1 MRKVIYCL
9 NVSLDGFIED
19 LNGSLD
25 WSTPDE
31 ELHQFFNE
39 QERKFDV
46 QLYGRRIYETMAA
59 HWTTAHTNPSAPAH
73 EIEYAR
79 IWQSI
84 PKLVFSKTLQ
94 KVGENAT
101 LVSDNI
107 AEVVSALKA
116 RPGQDMVVCGAGLA
130 ASFMRLDLIDEYRLV
145 IHPVILGGGKPMFP
159 ALDKLIGLRLIETR
173 QFGSGVVLLRYQ
185 RADQGAGGV

>member
-19 LNGSLD
+19 AKGSLD
-25 WSTPDE
+25 WGNPDE

-39 QERKFDV
+39 QERGFDF
-46 QLYGRRIYETMAA
+46 QLYGRRMYENMAA
-59 HWTTAHTNPSAPAH
+59 YWPTAHTNPSAPAH

-84 PKLVFSKTLQ
+84 PKIVFSKTLQ
-94 KVGENAT
+94 QVGENAR

-107 AEVVSALKA
+107 AEAVSALKA
-116 RPGQDMVVCGAGLA
+116 QPGKEMGVCGAGLA

-145 IHPVILGGGKPMFP
+145 IHPVVLGGGKPIFP
-159 ALDKLIGLRLIETR
+159 ALDRIISLRLIETR

-185 RADQGAGGV
+185 RADQTP

>member
-19 LNGSLD
+19 SNGSLD
-25 WSTPDE
+25 WSNPDE
-31 ELHQFFNE
+31 ELHRFFNE
-39 QERKFDV
+39 QEREFDF
-46 QLYGRRIYETMAA
+46 QLYGRRIYENMAA

-84 PKLVFSKTLQ
+84 PKIVFSKTLQ
-94 KVGENAT
+94 QVGENAR

-107 AEVVSALKA
+107 AEEVSALKA
-116 RPGQDMVVCGAGLA
+116 QSGKDMVVCCAGLA
-130 ASFMRLDLIDEYRLV
+130 ASFMRLDLIDEYRPV
-145 IHPVILGGGKPMFP
+145 VHPVVLGGGKPMFP
-159 ALDKLIGLRLIETR
+159 ALDKIISLRLIETR
-173 QFGSGVVLLRYQ
+173 RFGNRVVLLRYQ
-185 RADQGAGGV
+185 RADQT